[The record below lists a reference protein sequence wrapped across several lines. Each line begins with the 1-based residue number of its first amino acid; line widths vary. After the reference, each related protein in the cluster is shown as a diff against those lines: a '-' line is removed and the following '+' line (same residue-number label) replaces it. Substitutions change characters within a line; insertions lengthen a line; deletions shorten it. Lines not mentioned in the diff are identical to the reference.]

1 MNTFYDFL
9 NNRNSSY
16 LSEQDFGQM
25 PVQQPEPPKAAL
37 PPAGQPQQQQGA
49 PSDSLW
55 DDDYKKRIAQLRK
68 TRDALPQQQQQI
80 KSGDI
85 YTVYNDLTKSVERAI
100 GVVTNFV
107 NAHPRKNEWYEG
119 AKLMNIY
126 DKIGKDIAASQ
137 ELLKPLLQK
146 QQ

>member
-37 PPAGQPQQQQGA
+37 PPAGQPQQQQGQQ
-49 PSDSLW
+49 P
-55 DDDYKKRIAQLRK
+55 QGQ
-68 TRDALPQQQQQI
+68 PQQQQQI

-85 YTVYNDLTKSVERAI
+85 YTVYNDLTKSVERAV

>member
-1 MNTFYDFL
+1 MNTFYNFL
-9 NNRNSSY
+9 NNRNPSY

-37 PPAGQPQQQQGA
+37 PPAGQPQQQQGQQQ
-49 PSDSLW
+49 P
-55 DDDYKKRIAQLRK
+55 QQG
-68 TRDALPQQQQQI
+68 LPQQQQKQGQQI
-80 KSGDI
+80 KPADI
-85 YTVYNDLTKSVERAI
+85 YTVYGDLNKSVEKAI
-100 GVVTNFV
+100 EVVVNFV
-107 NAHPRKNEWYEG
+107 NAHPRKNEWFEG

-137 ELLKPLLQK
+137 QLLKPLLQN

>member
-9 NNRNSSY
+9 NNRNPSY

-25 PVQQPEPPKAAL
+25 PVQ
-37 PPAGQPQQQQGA
+37 PQQQQGQQQ
-49 PSDSLW
+49 P
-55 DDDYKKRIAQLRK
+55 QQG
-68 TRDALPQQQQQI
+68 LPQQKQGQQI
-80 KSGDI
+80 KPADI
-85 YTVYNDLTKSVERAI
+85 YTVYGDLNKSVEKAI
-100 GVVTNFV
+100 EVVVNFV
-107 NAHPRKNEWYEG
+107 NAHQRKNEWFEG

-137 ELLKPLLQK
+137 QLLKPLLQN